1 MLRRASCRGARR
13 SLRGRSARTCMRL
26 TLLPAFC
33 VCFVHP
39 SLSSV
44 ATIGHTADAVT
55 LSVCSRFSEVTLG
68 EVLGNNP
75 PRAFRNMGTAEREQL
90 FWDLKAQT
98 TAQRGQ
104 DLLRQQ
110 APPVRFG
117 PNRGQTEQPR
127 QGRRARVLSA
137 EQRRERLAQ
146 EGQSSMDIGGGEVS
160 KPLFC
165 PRSPNRFVFR
175 RHTYSHLRAVHLRPR
190 SRRIPRHPRLRRLH
204 SLPPHGLASRHQPH
218 RSRLLQCRRRPH
230 SRLLPQRSLP
240 SLMSRWSGPRPRLL
254 LHSPHFP
261 LPLHSL
267 IGLLSSPR
275 DLKFT
280 VFLPPLLPSFLLAP
294 SSSPSLPPVRQFGH
308 GSLNT
313 PSDTLSFLPVLT
325 FFLSLPILLL
335 SLHAPRYSPSTPIQ
349 VLSRHAH
356 PFSPANV

>member
-1 MLRRASCRGARR
+1 MQAPPNGDSSDPPFAAAARQPRRPIKVLSQALPHSSFRVLLPVFPASDLRRHGRHQNDHGGRLRLPWEAVSPALMQRRTTRRGALR
-13 SLRGRSARTCMRL
+13 SLRGRSARTCMRFA
-26 TLLPAFC
+26 LLPAFC
-33 VCFVHP
+33 VCFVCP
-39 SLSSV
+39 NLSSV

-55 LSVCSRFSEVTLG
+55 LSACSRFSEVTLG
-68 EVLGNNP
+68 EVRGNNP

-90 FWDLKAQT
+90 FWALKAQT

-165 PRSPNRFVFR
+165 PKSPNRSVFR
-175 RHTYSHLRAVHLRPR
+175 RHTYSHLRAIHLRPR
-190 SRRIPRHPRLRRLH
+190 SRRILQHPRLRRLH

-230 SRLLPQRSLP
+230 SRLLP
-240 SLMSRWSGPRPRLL
+240 
-254 LHSPHFP
+254 
-261 LPLHSL
+261 
-267 IGLLSSPR
+267 
-275 DLKFT
+275 
-280 VFLPPLLPSFLLAP
+280 
-294 SSSPSLPPVRQFGH
+294 
-308 GSLNT
+308 
-313 PSDTLSFLPVLT
+313 
-325 FFLSLPILLL
+325 
-335 SLHAPRYSPSTPIQ
+335 
-349 VLSRHAH
+349 
-356 PFSPANV
+356 